1 VKLTSVEIKNTIR
14 PQLFPLEPSPE
25 PSEHLLC
32 LSSKE
37 ALMLFQLLQ
46 AAMLHPPM
54 REGLM
59 GQPEYSQFHRQLSG
73 ALAVAVSGRP
83 QARSIQVAGSG
94 G

>member
-1 VKLTSVEIKNTIR
+1 
-14 PQLFPLEPSPE
+14 
-25 PSEHLLC
+25 
-32 LSSKE
+32 
-37 ALMLFQLLQ
+37 MLFQLLQ

-59 GQPEYSQFHRQLSG
+59 GQSEYSQFHRQLSG

-83 QARSIQVAGSG
+83 QARSIQVAGNG